1 LLPVVY
7 QDPTTNLDTFIA
19 DINAT
24 GTVRRIRD
32 ECIYLVLSF
41 AAKRT
46 SDFILV
52 VALGKHDPS
61 MARERRKSRFAKVEV
76 GAAHRAYASV

>member
-1 LLPVVY
+1 VVY
-7 QDPTTNLDTFIA
+7 QDPITNLDTFVT

-32 ECIYLVLSF
+32 ECLYLVLGL

-46 SDFILV
+46 FEDLILV
-52 VALGKHDPS
+52 ALEKHKSS
-61 MARERRKSRFAKVEV
+61 MPRERRKSRFAKVQM
-76 GAAHRAYASV
+76 ALLN